1 MAVSN
6 AAFRNLAL
14 GTGYVSEAGRFGWSF
29 EFWAQVPES
38 VGQTKGVA
46 QALRWRRV
54 QGQTGLRRTAPTTR
68 RPASPITRW

>member
-54 QGQTGLRRTAPTTR
+54 QGQIGLRRTAPTTR